1 MNLANQ
7 AISTYSSYSFN
18 SLAYFN
24 GIYLGATSTGIYP
37 LSGDLDGATAISSS
51 IKTGPMDF
59 GEKFTKYIRDVWLTY
74 RSDGVLTLVFSID
87 EDATTEVER
96 DTVETATY
104 ITEEKLKVPR
114 GLRGRYW
121 TIELKNKLGA
131 DFDIDKLSA
140 MVDVIGKKR

>member
-18 SLAYFN
+18 SIAYFN
-24 GIYLGATSTGIYP
+24 GRYLGATSTNIYV
-37 LSGDLDGATAISSS
+37 LSGDLDDTTAISSS

-74 RSDGVLTLVFSID
+74 RSDGVLTLVFSTD
-87 EDATTEVER
+87 EDTTTEVER

-114 GLRGRYW
+114 GLKGRYW
-121 TIELKNKLGA
+121 TVELKNKSGS